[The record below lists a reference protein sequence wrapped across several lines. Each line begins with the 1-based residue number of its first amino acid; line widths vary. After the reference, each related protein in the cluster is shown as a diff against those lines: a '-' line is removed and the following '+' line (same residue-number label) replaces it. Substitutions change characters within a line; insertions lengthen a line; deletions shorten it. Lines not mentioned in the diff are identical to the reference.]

1 MWYNIP
7 MIDDAIGQPANN
19 AALQQFVETSVS
31 NFYNLFYYPI
41 AHIISFTQSAFSF
54 EIVDYCERHRKAIE
68 QLITQGQS
76 TKETLY
82 KSWSDTFKSY
92 IFGLWPTEIL
102 GPSTILDT
110 EFSDETIAYV
120 SSTMAQY
127 CHNANQGYGVMINWE
142 SEDLFRR
149 AWKRF
154 FETQS
159 PAKDTIPAYGH
170 TLDILLT
177 AGLLITKTW
186 VSLNYTHQMTLR
198 MFNELT
204 TYINSKNSRPP
215 EATCQD
221 SAVTSEG
228 LKQPG
233 DDHSGTGTDQ
243 P

>member
-1 MWYNIP
+1 
-7 MIDDAIGQPANN
+7 MIDDVMGQPIND

-41 AHIISFTQSAFSF
+41 AHIVSFTQSAFRF
-54 EIVDYCERHRKAIE
+54 DIADYCERHRKAIE
-68 QLITQGQS
+68 QLISQGQS
-76 TKETLY
+76 TKESLY
-82 KSWSDTFKSY
+82 KSWSDTFKTN
-92 IFGLWPTEIL
+92 IFGLWPTEIF
-102 GPSTILDT
+102 GPTTILDS

-127 CHNANQGYGVMINWE
+127 CHDANQGYGVMINWE

-149 AWKRF
+149 AWRRF

-159 PAKDTIPAYGH
+159 LEKETIPAYGH

-186 VSLNYTHQMTLR
+186 VSMNYSHQTTLR
-198 MFNELT
+198 MFKELT
-204 TYINSKNSRPP
+204 AYINNRNGRPP
-215 EATCQD
+215 KAACQD

-228 LKQPG
+228 SKQS
-233 DDHSGTGTDQ
+233 DADRSGRETDQ